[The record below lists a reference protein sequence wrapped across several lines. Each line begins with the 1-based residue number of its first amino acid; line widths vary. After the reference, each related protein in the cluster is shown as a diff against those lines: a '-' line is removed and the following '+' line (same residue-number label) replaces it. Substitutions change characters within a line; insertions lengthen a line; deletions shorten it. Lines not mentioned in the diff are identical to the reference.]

1 MKTIRV
7 VLGVLLGIFFFVPA
21 AGADEMGIPA
31 ATLGTGKISLRLEY
45 NRSSNAYSSNF
56 GGMRVASNEFFIRP
70 SVGIIADRLEAFV
83 KLGAVDTQVGNV
95 FLSSGTAT
103 FNIRAGALALQGQ
116 SIDANDNM
124 KFAWGGGL
132 KATLLKTNRFR
143 LGAVA
148 YFTKNP
154 DNQDQKRAIVNVNT
168 VNPSLGMFPVGFQQK
183 LETSNAWNWGLA
195 IGPSYRFG
203 AEPGK
208 KGLAFTPYVGLLAD
222 WRQFDAK
229 GSASMSAFGVS
240 SSTSSLSFTARQD
253 QVVGAFAGWVFDI
266 SPSFKIFSEG
276 RLVPDGS
283 SGIGGG
289 FVVSF

>member
-1 MKTIRV
+1 
-7 VLGVLLGIFFFVPA
+7 
-21 AGADEMGIPA
+21 
-31 ATLGTGKISLRLEY
+31 LEY
-45 NRSSNAYSSNF
+45 NRSSNAYSSDF
-56 GGMRVASNEFFIRP
+56 GGVRVASNEFFIRP

-83 KLGAVDTQVGNV
+83 KLGVVDTQVSNV

-103 FNIRAGALALQGQ
+103 FNIRTGTFILPGQ
-116 SIDANDNM
+116 RTDANDNM

-154 DNQDQKRAIVNVNT
+154 DNQDQARATVNVNT
-168 VNPSLGMFPVGFQQK
+168 VNPSLGMFSAVFQQK

-195 IGPSYRFG
+195 VGPSYRFG
-203 AEPGK
+203 AESGK
-208 KGLAFTPYVGLLAD
+208 KGLAFTPYMGLLAD

-229 GSASMSAFGVS
+229 GSVSASAFGVS
-240 SSTSSLSFTARQD
+240 SSASSSFTARQD
-253 QVVGAFAGWVFDI
+253 QVIGAFAGWVFDI

-289 FVVSF
+289 AIFAF

>member
-1 MKTIRV
+1 MFCLSLILIKNSQQHFF
-7 VLGVLLGIFFFVPA
+7 GIFFFVPA

-83 KLGAVDTQVGNV
+83 KLGAVDTQVSNV

-103 FNIRAGALALQGQ
+103 FNVRTGALALRGQ
-116 SIDANDNM
+116 STDANDNV

-132 KATLLKTNRFR
+132 KATLLKTSRFR

-148 YFTKNP
+148 HFTKNP
-154 DNQDQKRAIVNVNT
+154 DNQDQKTATINVNT
-168 VNPSLGMFPVGFQQK
+168 VNPSLGSFPVAFQQK

-195 IGPSYRFG
+195 IGPSYRLG

-208 KGLAFTPYVGLLAD
+208 KGLAFTPYAD
-222 WRQFDAK
+222 AL
-229 GSASMSAFGVS
+229 
-240 SSTSSLSFTARQD
+240 SLVTT
-253 QVVGAFAGWVFDI
+253 
-266 SPSFKIFSEG
+266 
-276 RLVPDGS
+276 
-283 SGIGGG
+283 
-289 FVVSF
+289 